1 MPDTHT
7 HIEIQQLLTLGMS
20 VPALGSMS
28 GCSLIS
34 DGVIPQQT
42 HQKAKDRQWKLRL
55 IPLAYWASQQS
66 TLQCPL
72 YFFLWLLCWL
82 GVSVARAAA

>member
-42 HQKAKDRQWKLRL
+42 HQKAKDRQ
-55 IPLAYWASQQS
+55 
-66 TLQCPL
+66 
-72 YFFLWLLCWL
+72 
-82 GVSVARAAA
+82 